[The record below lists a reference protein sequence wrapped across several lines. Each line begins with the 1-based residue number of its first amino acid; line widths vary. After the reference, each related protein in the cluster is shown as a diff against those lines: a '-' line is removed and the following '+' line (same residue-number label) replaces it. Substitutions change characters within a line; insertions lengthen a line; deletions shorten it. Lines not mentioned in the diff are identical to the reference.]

1 MAKFKCTQCA
11 KELELLKHSMKVV
24 DGNVVAPEAMCCD
37 TYMESIREHKG
48 FGGVITKP
56 GGKVGGKF

>member
-1 MAKFKCTQCA
+1 
-11 KELELLKHSMKVV
+11 MKVV